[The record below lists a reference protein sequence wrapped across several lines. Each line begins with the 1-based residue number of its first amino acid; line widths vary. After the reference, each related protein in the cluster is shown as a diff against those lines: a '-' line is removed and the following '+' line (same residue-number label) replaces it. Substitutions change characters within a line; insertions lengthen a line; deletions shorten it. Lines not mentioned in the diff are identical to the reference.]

1 MVNQKNMSF
10 FKSVMATVVG
20 LVIAGLILM
29 VFFVFGIIGLVA
41 SGSEEVPQVK
51 ENSIL
56 YINLTGGIAER
67 IPEDPFAEV
76 LGNDARG
83 IELLGTLNAL
93 KHAKTDDNIK
103 GIYMEH
109 GFLSGGYASIEEIRD
124 AIEDFKSSGKFVY
137 SYAEFISEANYYVA
151 SVSDEIY
158 FNPQGV
164 IEFNGLSAN
173 LTFFKGLFD
182 KLEVEP
188 QIFRV
193 GTYKSAVEPFMRK
206 DMSEANREQVSS
218 FINSIYDH
226 YLKNVSESR
235 GISYDQLKSISDS
248 MLVRSPEDAFKHKLV
263 TKIAYED
270 EIKTLIREQLGLEEK
285 AKINSISLNN
295 YIKTAAG
302 ASEYSSNKIA
312 VIVAEG
318 EIVSGKGQ
326 STNVGSEKFSR
337 AIKRARENDKVKAVV
352 IRVNSPGGGIVAS
365 DVMWHEIMLTK
376 AKKPV
381 IASMSAV
388 AASGGYYLSMPCDTI
403 VAQPNTITGSI
414 GIFGMMFNMG
424 GFLENKLGITSD
436 VVNTGEFSDIYTV
449 SRSLNDFEKSIIQS
463 RVEEGY
469 DSFTSKAAEGRNMS
483 IEDLKE
489 VASGRVWTGS
499 QAKERGLVDILGS
512 YQDAINIAAAKA
524 GIEDD
529 YMTILYPELKSEFE
543 EILAKLIG
551 ESEARFAKANYGDMA
566 VYLDK
571 IKNLENYKGIQARM
585 PFDVTI
591 Q

>member
-1 MVNQKNMSF
+1 MSF

-20 LVIAGLILM
+20 LVIAGLVLI

-41 SGSEEVPQVK
+41 TGSEQVPEVK
-51 ENSIL
+51 ENSVL
-56 YINLTGGIAER
+56 YINLTGGISER
-67 IPEDPFAEV
+67 IPEDPFAEA
-76 LGNDARG
+76 LGNDVRG
-83 IELLGTLNAL
+83 IELLGTLSAL

-109 GFLSGGYASIEEIRD
+109 GLLSGGYASIQEIRD

-182 KLEVEP
+182 KLEIEP

-235 GISYDQLKSISDS
+235 GISFDLLKSISDS
-248 MLVRSPEDAFKHKLV
+248 MLVRSPKDAYKHKLI
-263 TKIAYED
+263 TKVAYED
-270 EIKTLIREQLGLEEK
+270 EIKTLIRKQLGLEEK
-285 AKINSISLNN
+285 DKINSISLNN

-318 EIVSGKGQ
+318 EIVSGNGQ
-326 STNVGSEKFSR
+326 STNVGSEKFSK

-414 GIFGMMFNMG
+414 GIFGMMFNMS

-436 VVNTGEFSDIYTV
+436 VVNTGKFSDIYTV

-469 DSFTSKAAEGRNMS
+469 DSFTTKAAEGRNMS
-483 IEDLKE
+483 IEALKE

-512 YQDAINIAAAKA
+512 YQDAIDIAAAKA

-543 EILAKLIG
+543 EILAKLMG
-551 ESEARFAKANYGDMA
+551 ETEARFAKANYGDMA

-571 IKNLENYKGIQARM
+571 IKNLQNYVGIQARM

>member
-1 MVNQKNMSF
+1 MSF
-10 FKSVMATVVG
+10 FKSVMATIVG
-20 LVIAGLILM
+20 LVIAGLFLM
-29 VFFVFGIIGLVA
+29 VFAVLGIIGLVA
-41 SGSEEVPQVK
+41 SGSEEVPKVK
-51 ENSIL
+51 ENSVL
-56 YINLTGGIAER
+56 HINLSGGIAER
-67 IPEDPFAEV
+67 IPEDPIAEAF
-76 LGNDARG
+76 GEGMRG
-83 IELLGTLNAL
+83 IELLGTLSAL
-93 KHAKTDDNIK
+93 EYAKTDDNIK

-109 GFLSGGYASIEEIRD
+109 GFLSGGYASIEEIRN
-124 AIEDFKSSGKFVY
+124 AIVDFKSSGKFVY
-137 SYAEFISEANYYVA
+137 SYAEFMGEANYYVA

-173 LTFFKGLFD
+173 VTFFKGLFD
-182 KLEVEP
+182 KLDIEP

-226 YLKNVSESR
+226 YLTKVSESR
-235 GISYDQLKSISDS
+235 GLSFEKLKLISDS
-248 MLVRSPEDAFKHKLV
+248 MLVRSPDDAFKNMLI
-263 TKIAYED
+263 TKVAYED
-270 EIKTLIREQLGLEEK
+270 EMKSLIRKRLDLKENG
-285 AKINSISLNN
+285 KINSISLKN
-295 YIKTAAG
+295 YIKTANA
-302 ASEYSSNKIA
+302 ARPYSSNKIA

-326 STNVGSEKFSR
+326 STNVGSEKFAR
-337 AIKRARENDKVKAVV
+337 AIKNARENEKVKAVV

-365 DVMWHEIMLTK
+365 DVLWREILLTK

-449 SRSLNDFEKSIIQS
+449 SRALNDYEKSIIQS

-469 DSFTSKAAEGRNMS
+469 DSFTSKAAAGRNMS

-489 VASGRVWTGS
+489 VASGRVWTGI
-499 QAKERGLVDILGS
+499 QAKERGLVDVLGG
-512 YQDAINIAAAKA
+512 YNDAILIAATKA
-524 GIEDD
+524 GIEED

-543 EILAKLIG
+543 EILSKLMG
-551 ESEARFAKANYGDMA
+551 ETEAMFTKANYGDMA
-566 VYLDK
+566 MYLDK
-571 IKNLENYKGIQARM
+571 IKELQKYTGIQARM
-585 PFDVTI
+585 PFDVI
-591 Q
+591 IK

>member
-1 MVNQKNMSF
+1 
-10 FKSVMATVVG
+10 
-20 LVIAGLILM
+20 
-29 VFFVFGIIGLVA
+29 
-41 SGSEEVPQVK
+41 
-51 ENSIL
+51 
-56 YINLTGGIAER
+56 
-67 IPEDPFAEV
+67 
-76 LGNDARG
+76 
-83 IELLGTLNAL
+83 
-93 KHAKTDDNIK
+93 
-103 GIYMEH
+103 
-109 GFLSGGYASIEEIRD
+109 
-124 AIEDFKSSGKFVY
+124 
-137 SYAEFISEANYYVA
+137 
-151 SVSDEIY
+151 
-158 FNPQGV
+158 
-164 IEFNGLSAN
+164 
-173 LTFFKGLFD
+173 
-182 KLEVEP
+182 
-188 QIFRV
+188 
-193 GTYKSAVEPFMRK
+193 
-206 DMSEANREQVSS
+206 
-218 FINSIYDH
+218 
-226 YLKNVSESR
+226 
-235 GISYDQLKSISDS
+235 
-248 MLVRSPEDAFKHKLV
+248 
-263 TKIAYED
+263 
-270 EIKTLIREQLGLEEK
+270 
-285 AKINSISLNN
+285 
-295 YIKTAAG
+295 
-302 ASEYSSNKIA
+302 
-312 VIVAEG
+312 
-318 EIVSGKGQ
+318 
-326 STNVGSEKFSR
+326 
-337 AIKRARENDKVKAVV
+337 
-352 IRVNSPGGGIVAS
+352 VNSPGGGIVAS

-571 IKNLENYKGIQARM
+571 IKNLGNYKGIQARM

>member
-1 MVNQKNMSF
+1 MSF

-20 LVIAGLILM
+20 LVIAGLVLI

-41 SGSEEVPQVK
+41 TGSEQVPEVK
-51 ENSIL
+51 ENSVL
-56 YINLTGGIAER
+56 FINLTGGISER
-67 IPEDPFAEV
+67 IPEDPFAEA
-76 LGNDARG
+76 LGNDVRG
-83 IELLGTLNAL
+83 IELLGTLSAL

-109 GFLSGGYASIEEIRD
+109 GLLSGGYASIQEIRD

-151 SVSDEIY
+151 SVSHEIY

-182 KLEVEP
+182 KLEIEP

-235 GISYDQLKSISDS
+235 GISFDQLKSISDS
-248 MLVRSPEDAFKHKLV
+248 MLVRSPEDAYKHKLI
-263 TKIAYED
+263 TKVAYED
-270 EIKTLIREQLGLEEK
+270 EIKTLIRDQLGLKEK
-285 AKINSISLNN
+285 DKINSISLNN

-302 ASEYSSNKIA
+302 ASAYSSNKIA

-318 EIVSGKGQ
+318 EIVSGNGQ
-326 STNVGSEKFSR
+326 STNVGSEKFSK

-376 AKKPV
+376 VKKPV

-414 GIFGMMFNMG
+414 GIFGMMFNMS

-436 VVNTGEFSDIYTV
+436 VVNTGKFSDNYTV

-469 DSFTSKAAEGRNMS
+469 DSFTTKAAEGRNMS
-483 IEDLKE
+483 IEALKE

-512 YQDAINIAAAKA
+512 YQDAIDIAAAKA

-543 EILAKLIG
+543 EILAKLMG
-551 ESEARFAKANYGDMA
+551 ETEARFAKANYGDMA

-571 IKNLENYKGIQARM
+571 IKNLQNYVGIQARM

>member
-1 MVNQKNMSF
+1 
-10 FKSVMATVVG
+10 MATVVG

>member
-1 MVNQKNMSF
+1 
-10 FKSVMATVVG
+10 MATVVG
-20 LVIAGLILM
+20 LVIAGLVLM
-29 VFFVFGIIGLVA
+29 VFFVFGIIGLFA
-41 SGSEEVPQVK
+41 SGSEEAPIVK
-51 ENSIL
+51 ENSVL
-56 YINLTGGIAER
+56 HINLSGGIAER
-67 IPEDPFAEV
+67 IPEDPFAEA
-76 LGNDARG
+76 LGNDVRG
-83 IELLGTLNAL
+83 IELLGTLSAL

-182 KLEVEP
+182 KLEIEP

-235 GISYDQLKSISDS
+235 GIAYDQLKSISDS
-248 MLVRSPEDAFKHKLV
+248 MLVRNPEDAFKHKLV
-263 TKIAYED
+263 TKVAYED
-270 EIKTLIREQLGLEEK
+270 EIKALLREQLGLEEK
-285 AKINSISLNN
+285 DKINSISLKN
-295 YIKTAAG
+295 YIKTASS

-318 EIVSGKGQ
+318 EIVSGNGQ
-326 STNVGSEKFSR
+326 PGNVGSEKFSR

-376 AKKPV
+376 AQKPV

-469 DSFTSKAAEGRNMS
+469 DSFTGKAAEGRNMS
-483 IEDLKE
+483 IEALKE

-512 YQDAINIAAAKA
+512 YQDAIDIAAAKA

-543 EILAKLIG
+543 EILAKLMG
-551 ESEARFAKANYGDMA
+551 ETEARFAKANYGDMA

-571 IKNLENYKGIQARM
+571 IKKLENYKGIQARM